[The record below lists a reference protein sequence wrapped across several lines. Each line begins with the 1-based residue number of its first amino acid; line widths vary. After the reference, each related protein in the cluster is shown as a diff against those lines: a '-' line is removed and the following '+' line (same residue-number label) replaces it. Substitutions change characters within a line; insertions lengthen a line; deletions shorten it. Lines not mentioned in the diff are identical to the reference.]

1 MVKIR
6 LKKTGAKN
14 WISFRIVVT
23 DIRKARD
30 GKVLEQLGY
39 YDPRHSD
46 EKVDVAAIEKW
57 VGQGAIMSPT
67 VESIYRRAKDGKSK
81 VKGAPDVNKK
91 KKTTKKQKV
100 AAEAAKAEAAKV
112 AAAAAEA
119 AKAAAAAAAE
129 AAKVAAEAKA

>member
-23 DIRKARD
+23 DIRTARD
-30 GKVLEQLGY
+30 GKVLEEVGY

-46 EKVDVAAIEKW
+46 EKVDVAAIEGW
-57 VGQGAIMSPT
+57 VAKGAQMSET

-81 VKGAPDVNKK
+81 VSGVADAFKK
-91 KKTTKKQKV
+91 KKVFKKG
-100 AAEAAKAEAAKV
+100 AAGADAAKE
-112 AAAAAEA
+112 
-119 AKAAAAAAAE
+119 
-129 AAKVAAEAKA
+129 AEAKA

>member
-23 DIRKARD
+23 DIRTARD
-30 GKVLEQLGY
+30 GKVLQEVGY

-46 EKVDVAAIEKW
+46 EKVDVAAIESWLAK
-57 VGQGAIMSPT
+57 GAKMSET

-81 VKGAPDVNKK
+81 VKGVADAFKK
-91 KKTTKKQKV
+91 KKVFKKGA
-100 AAEAAKAEAAKV
+100 AAEGEAAAAKA
-112 AAAAAEA
+112 
-119 AKAAAAAAAE
+119 
-129 AAKVAAEAKA
+129 

>member
-23 DIRKARD
+23 DIRTARD
-30 GKVLEQLGY
+30 GKVLQEVGY

-46 EKVDVAAIEKW
+46 EKVDVAAIESWIAK
-57 VGQGAIMSPT
+57 GAQLSET

-81 VKGAPDVNKK
+81 VKGTPDAFKK
-91 KKTTKKQKV
+91 KKVFKKG
-100 AAEAAKAEAAKV
+100 AE
-112 AAAAAEA
+112 
-119 AKAAAAAAAE
+119 
-129 AAKVAAEAKA
+129 AEAKA

>member
-23 DIRKARD
+23 DIRTARD
-30 GKVLEQLGY
+30 GKVLEEVGY

-46 EKVDVAAIEKW
+46 EKVDVAAIESW
-57 VGQGAIMSPT
+57 VAKGAQMSET

-81 VKGAPDVNKK
+81 VKGVADVFKK
-91 KKTTKKQKV
+91 KKTFKKG
-100 AAEAAKAEAAKV
+100 
-112 AAAAAEA
+112 AAAEGA
-119 AKAAAAAAAE
+119 
-129 AAKVAAEAKA
+129 AAEAKA